1 MWFREQD
8 DIPADVEA
16 VLKASALLSVN
27 EFQIFRLAFA
37 SWHGYE
43 ADEET
48 IEASFIPYMFAE
60 RVPWWVRS
68 FTRAVLRLDR
78 EGTLDPAQ
86 FGIRRRYANER
97 DQRRGQLYLIGLAS
111 ALFIL
116 IYLAERTAQWLHL
129 TDCIFPPCY

>member
-1 MWFREQD
+1 M
-8 DIPADVEA
+8 
-16 VLKASALLSVN
+16 N
-27 EFQIFRLAFA
+27 EFQVFHLAYA

-68 FTRAVLRLDR
+68 FTRTVLRRDR

-86 FGIRRRYANER
+86 FGISRRQATAQ
-97 DQRRGQLYLIGLAS
+97 DQRRGHLYLIGLAL
-111 ALFIL
+111 ALLIL
-116 IYLAERTAQWLHL
+116 LYLAERTGQWLRL
-129 TDCIFPPCY
+129 TDCIFPPCA